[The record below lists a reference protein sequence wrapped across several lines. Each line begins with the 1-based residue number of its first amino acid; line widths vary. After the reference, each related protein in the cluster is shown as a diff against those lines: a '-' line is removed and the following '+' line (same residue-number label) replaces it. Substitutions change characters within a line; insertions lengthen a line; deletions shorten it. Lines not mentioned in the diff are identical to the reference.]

1 MNWLT
6 YRTRYETEG
15 LKFFA
20 TKKEHSKG
28 PNNIID
34 LWREYNIGEC
44 YSLISIT
51 TNMPP
56 TLEKSEEADSH
67 KMLLFNDEQYPQLP
81 DDVTKL
87 RLEKRRAILRQF
99 VAAVRRKVQWKL
111 AWFCLL
117 IFI

>member
-1 MNWLT
+1 
-6 YRTRYETEG
+6 
-15 LKFFA
+15 
-20 TKKEHSKG
+20 
-28 PNNIID
+28 
-34 LWREYNIGEC
+34 
-44 YSLISIT
+44 
-51 TNMPP
+51 MPP
-56 TLEKSEEADSH
+56 TQEKSEEADSH
-67 KMLLFNDEQYPQLP
+67 EMLLFNDEQYPQLP